1 MSVILPQSSASPPLT
16 RAPLTPPD
24 SSPIRQSAE
33 ALETAFLAEMLK
45 SAEVFKPAES
55 FGGGAGEEH
64 FTSFLADTHARA
76 MVARGGLG
84 LADHIEAALLARQA
98 GGRT

>member
-1 MSVILPQSSASPPLT
+1 MTTIPQIQPGQPPASRL
-16 RAPLTPPD
+16 RA
-24 SSPIRQSAE
+24 SAE

-45 SAEVFKPAES
+45 SAGVFRPSETM
-55 FGGGAGEEH
+55 GGGPGEEQ

-84 LADHIEAALLARQA
+84 LADSIERALVRRMQ
-98 GGRT
+98 GGQE